1 MQCHRAASL
10 SAGLFET
17 TPPRRL
23 RFFASAWNGRLVN
36 ISYPSNVPTNLDTPD
51 EIQKKILLSLLGVGP
66 TGSRNLGVLV
76 APSSFKATASFTR
89 PADTTAY
96 AQYDAI
102 TNSTSAPTVMTL
114 AIAGAASGDFID
126 IRNVRLNTSTKP
138 SGTKLSA
145 NVFFA
150 PATFTATNDNAE
162 LSIDDTTAAG
172 GVWCPCANQ
181 YQTALNYRAAS
192 DPVSMLMQLSAASIY
207 ATLQA
212 NTAWAPGNADTITL
226 VVEGFLYKA

>member
-1 MQCHRAASL
+1 MPSFYPENNTPQLSDDQRRSL
-10 SAGLFET
+10 H
-17 TPPRRL
+17 
-23 RFFASAWNGRLVN
+23 
-36 ISYPSNVPTNLDTPD
+36 
-51 EIQKKILLSLLGVGP
+51 KINALLN
-66 TGSRNLGVLV
+66 TGSGTAGTPSAAVTSVQGIAAGVPV
-76 APSSFKATASFTR
+76 GVKPTSFRATATFTR
-89 PADTTAY
+89 PGDTNAY
-96 AQYDAI
+96 AQFDAI
-102 TNSTSAPTVMTL
+102 TNSTSAPAVMTL
-114 AIAGAASGDFID
+114 AIAGAASGDFVD

-162 LSIDDTTAAG
+162 LSIDDTTAAT

-192 DPVSMLMQLSAASIY
+192 DPVSMLMQLSAASIF

-212 NTAWAPGNADTITL
+212 NTAWAPGNADVVTL